1 MVRIP
6 AFCEKCKF
14 VFESNFIGSI
24 RKGATVHLR
33 GSGVSCPKCGGKA
46 KMLDGVYKNVDGV
59 LEIFVEN
66 QSVEDLQK
74 ILSILEYAK
83 KHELD
88 REEIVNKI
96 KKEAPEL
103 SKLTDILP
111 KTRVELY
118 TFLMVIIMFIGQLIS
133 LSKRGLSR
141 NELKQNFDLVV
152 KQYYLNKEEM
162 PVTPKVTIKEQ
173 DSTNFKVGRNDPC
186 PCGSG
191 KKYKKCC
198 GK

>member
-1 MVRIP
+1 MAGIP
-6 AFCEKCKF
+6 AFCKKCEY
-14 VFESNFIGSI
+14 VFESNFIGSMG
-24 RKGATVHLR
+24 KGSTAHL
-33 GSGVSCPKCGGKA
+33 SGCSVSCPKCGGIA
-46 KMLDGVYKNVDGV
+46 KLLDGVYKSVDGA

-66 QSVEDLQK
+66 QSVEDLKK

-88 REEIVNKI
+88 REEIVDKI

-103 SKLTDILP
+103 SKLSDVLP
-111 KTRVELY
+111 KTRIELY
-118 TFLMVIIMFIGQLIS
+118 TFLMLIIMFIGQLIALS
-133 LSKRGLSR
+133 RRDLSK
-141 NELKQNFDLVV
+141 NELTQHFESVV
-152 KQYYLNKEEM
+152 NQYYLNKEEKS
-162 PVTPKVTIKEQ
+162 VTQKVTIQEK
-173 DSTNFKVGRNDPC
+173 DSNNFKVGRNAPC

>member
-1 MVRIP
+1 MAGIP
-6 AFCEKCKF
+6 AFCEQCKF
-14 VFESNFIGSI
+14 VFDSKFVGGVSD
-24 RKGATVHLR
+24 GATIHLS
-33 GSGVSCPKCGGKA
+33 GCGVSCPKCGRMA
-46 KMLDGVYKNVDGV
+46 KILDGVYKSIDGA
-59 LEIFVEN
+59 LEVFVEN
-66 QSVEDLQK
+66 QSIEDLKK

-83 KHELD
+83 KHKLD
-88 REEIVNKI
+88 REEIVKKI

-103 SKLTDILP
+103 SKLSDILP

-118 TFLMVIIMFIGQLIS
+118 AFLMFIIMFIGQLIALS
-133 LSKRGLSR
+133 RRDLSK
-141 NELKQNFDLVV
+141 NELTQHFEMVV
-152 KQYYLNKEEM
+152 NQYYLTNEEK

-173 DSTNFKVGRNDPC
+173 DASNFKVGRNDPC